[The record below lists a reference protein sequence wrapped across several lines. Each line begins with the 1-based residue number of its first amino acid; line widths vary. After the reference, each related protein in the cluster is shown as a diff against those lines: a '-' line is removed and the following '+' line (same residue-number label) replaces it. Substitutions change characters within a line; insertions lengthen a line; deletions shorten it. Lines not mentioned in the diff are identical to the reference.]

1 MLEQINDAVG
11 VAPLIVIPRYN
22 LEEPLFAGQVVLGG
36 GKGIIDGGIAV
47 MDEVGRHKVLSAAA
61 KMGFSKWCF
70 SVGPGGAHMGPYGP
84 IWADTGPCGPIWA
97 PR

>member
-47 MDEVGRHKVLSAAA
+47 MDEVGGHKVFICVAQVYHFL
-61 KMGFSKWCF
+61 
-70 SVGPGGAHMGPYGP
+70 
-84 IWADTGPCGPIWA
+84 
-97 PR
+97 

>member
-1 MLEQINDAVG
+1 MLEEIDHAVG

-47 MDEVGRHKVLSAAA
+47 MDEVGRHKVFILLRELI
-61 KMGFSKWCF
+61 KQHQVHRK
-70 SVGPGGAHMGPYGP
+70 P
-84 IWADTGPCGPIWA
+84 
-97 PR
+97 